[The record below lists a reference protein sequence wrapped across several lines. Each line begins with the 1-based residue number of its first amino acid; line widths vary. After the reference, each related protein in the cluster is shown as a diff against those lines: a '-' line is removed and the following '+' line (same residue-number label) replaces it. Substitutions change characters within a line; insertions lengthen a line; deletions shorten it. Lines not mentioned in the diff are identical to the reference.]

1 MPGLFSPSPH
11 QRCHSRPRLYEPVP
25 RFPTASS
32 ETSGLQVTDD
42 DHATRKRSRY
52 DEIPLQSSAFTFT
65 ANPQHNS
72 PWSYSQ
78 SYSRSSLRS
87 PPPLA
92 NDRYELAGGV
102 EVTDRFARQN
112 GNLDDYFH
120 LEKQRE
126 MWSTPTSPHYGIP
139 PHLQPDERPVTP
151 PSAKPRMLNQ
161 LMNIVGGVAGKLYQ
175 FCSVPF
181 RGFQAG
187 GGQAYP
193 FDNEEVAAKLG
204 LHEDDTSLPN
214 GTIQQIAPTNC
225 RDNDYGVE
233 SIDSVREER
242 PGAKR
247 QRTAESWVV
256 VNNQGDMVSQPSTP
270 RIAARRVPSHTRSP
284 SQIPRP
290 VSRVNMATPAHK
302 RPSLI
307 PVSRRSTMDRTS
319 FYGSASTNPQSP
331 GHVRS
336 YSRQSYG
343 SPVLSNDKS
352 SKKKSPLP
360 PESQR
365 LVNKLRREEVEDDA
379 RMRRMSSQMSA
390 MLREAREALGSKFE
404 IEDEYMDEDEDDD
417 DVNDSFHA
425 NRMPLFPR

>member
-1 MPGLFSPSPH
+1 MPGVFTPPRL
-11 QRCHSRPRLYEPVP
+11 QRCDSRPHHYEPHP
-25 RFPTASS
+25 RFPAVSS
-32 ETSGLQVTDD
+32 ETSGLQVTED
-42 DHATRKRSRY
+42 DHATRKRSRH
-52 DEIPLQSSAFTFT
+52 DDLPLQSSAFTFT
-65 ANPQHNS
+65 ANPQHTN
-72 PWSYSQ
+72 PWSYQ
-78 SYSRSSLRS
+78 SCSRSSIRS

-92 NDRYELAGGV
+92 NDRYELAGGM
-102 EVTDRFARQN
+102 EVTDRFTRQN

-139 PHLQPDERPVTP
+139 PHLQPAERQVTP

-161 LMNIVGGVAGKLYQ
+161 LMSIVGGVAGKLYQ

-187 GGQAYP
+187 GGQAYS
-193 FDNEEVAAKLG
+193 FDNQEVAAKLG
-204 LHEDDTSLPN
+204 LHDDNTSLPA
-214 GTIQQIAPTNC
+214 GPMHQIAPTNY

-233 SIDSVREER
+233 SIDSVKEEL

-247 QRTAESWVV
+247 LRTAESWVV
-256 VNNQGDMVSQPSTP
+256 VDNRGDMVSQPSTP

-290 VSRVNMATPAHK
+290 VSRASMATPAHK

-307 PVSRRSTMDRTS
+307 PVSRRSTLDRTS
-319 FYGSASTNPQSP
+319 FYGSAVTNPQSP
-331 GHVRS
+331 AHARS

-343 SPVLSNDKS
+343 SPVLSNDTS

-390 MLREAREALGSKFE
+390 MLRQAREALGSKFE
-404 IEDEYMDEDEDDD
+404 IEDEYMDDEDDD
-417 DVNDSFHA
+417 VDDSFHS
-425 NRMPLFPR
+425 NSMSVFPR